1 MKENAARTATAPV
14 RRIVVWLTIGS
25 FSIAALMGI
34 IALLSGGAFG
44 EREGQVLLTT
54 LVVGVTSVAM
64 LCYLATAGTRFQA
77 VGVVGGIVV
86 LVPATQALL
95 LVWDEGSWDFEAFF
109 KTFSTGLTVAATLA
123 QLALL
128 LAVAG
133 DRQRLRWVL
142 WPTVALA
149 VGVAGVTT
157 TVIFTEADSDLT
169 LRTLGVMAILDV
181 LGTLTTLAHAI
192 FGNRSPDEAGA
203 PVRIPARL
211 EAPLAAAATGSG
223 RSRDDVVA
231 EALDAWFARSP

>member
-1 MKENAARTATAPV
+1 MEGNAAHTATAPV

-25 FSIAALMGI
+25 FNIAALMGI

-44 EREGQVLLTT
+44 EREGQVLTTT

-95 LVWDEGSWDFEAFF
+95 LVWDESSWDFDAFF
-109 KTFSTGLTVAATLA
+109 KVFSTGLTVAATLA

-128 LAVAG
+128 LGVAG
-133 DRQRLRWVL
+133 DRRRLRWVL

-149 VGVAGVTT
+149 VGVAGVVTT
-157 TVIFTEADSDLT
+157 TIFTEADSEVI

-181 LGTLTTLAHAI
+181 LGTLTTLALAI
-192 FGNRSPDEAGA
+192 FGTRTPDEAGA
-203 PVRIPARL
+203 RVRIPTRL
-211 EAPLAAAATGSG
+211 EAPLAAEAAGSG